1 MSSHTPAAT
10 PRTDHFRSSGGS
22 EAQVIRDMFDF
33 ARELERENQALR
45 ARNAALAAYAATL
58 RKALE
63 NTELRTHSELRQAP
77 IKGVAAALALPV
89 PGDERKT

>member
-1 MSSHTPAAT
+1 MTTPDQDLVA
-10 PRTDHFRSSGGS
+10 DL
-22 EAQVIRDMFDF
+22 RDYV
-33 ARELERENQALR
+33 AK
-45 ARNAALAAYAATL
+45 L

-89 PGDERKT
+89 PGDERKTQSNGLR